1 MSNRLVIPGKIAS
14 QVKSELRQLPYMLG
28 KLLGSIVAIVGFT
41 MAVLTITRNPDYLFK
56 DLLFSLSIGGG
67 GIFIF
72 LVSSN
77 LLNKRLTENKAQA
90 LIPDESKRTSMLSWG
105 LLLLFVAIILLCT
118 YLMAR

>member
-1 MSNRLVIPGKIAS
+1 MTNRLINPGKIAN
-14 QVKSELRQLPYMLG
+14 QAKSELKQLPYMLG
-28 KLLGSIVAIVGFT
+28 KLLGSIVAIIGFT

-77 LLNKRLTENKAQA
+77 LLNKRLTENIAQN

-105 LLLLFVAIILLCT
+105 ILLLIVAVFLVCT
-118 YLMAR
+118 YLMTR

>member
-1 MSNRLVIPGKIAS
+1 MTNRLIIPGKIVNQA
-14 QVKSELRQLPYMLG
+14 KSELKQLPYMLG

-41 MAVLTITRNPDYLFK
+41 MAVLTITKNPDYLFK

-77 LLNKRLTENKAQA
+77 LLNKRLTENKAQN
-90 LIPDESKRTSMLSWG
+90 LIPDDSMRTSMFSWG
-105 LLLLFVAIILLCT
+105 LLLLLVAIILLCT
-118 YLMAR
+118 YRMTR